1 MGRTDLSSSPKEYFL
16 GGMKV
21 EWVSSPK
28 HQLVSLLES
37 PSATLQLSQEENR
50 FSKVS
55 EGHSF
60 SWRSSSVELI
70 NLTSKAVKS

>member
-21 EWVSSPK
+21 EWVSIPK
-28 HQLVSLLES
+28 HQLISLLDS

>member
-1 MGRTDLSSSPKEYFL
+1 MGRTDLSSFPKEHFL
-16 GGMKV
+16 GRMKE
-21 EWVSSPK
+21 EWVSIPK
-28 HQLVSLLES
+28 HQLVSLLDS
-37 PSATLQLSQEENR
+37 PSATLQLSQEENQ

-70 NLTSKAVKS
+70 NLTSEAVKS

>member
-21 EWVSSPK
+21 EWVSIPK
-28 HQLVSLLES
+28 HQLVSLDS

-60 SWRSSSVELI
+60 SWRSSSGELI